1 MIETFFD
8 ITATN
13 VRKTTA
19 SPTGGDSAV
28 TVSSFAGLITPVTE
42 RAKLFIENNMG
53 NEFDL
58 VAYDTVDIK
67 VGDDVHVGSDKYD
80 TLGIAVFTDLED
92 ASDSYVNIRVVK
104 R

>member
-19 SPTGGDSAV
+19 SPTGGDSSV
-28 TVSSFAGLITPVTE
+28 TIGSFAGLVVPVTE

-58 VAYDTVDIK
+58 VADNAVDINI
-67 VGDDVHVGSDKYD
+67 GDNVYIGSDKYD
-80 TLGIAVFTDLED
+80 TLGIAVFADLED

-104 R
+104 K